1 MENYLSSTNWESV
14 SSLKQNT
21 AGENKKSL
29 SNHEVFDTLIKEL
42 NELRDKEHQCLRP
55 LPRVI
60 QSNTQI
66 ARKLCDSLQNEIWN
80 QTSAYFGSHW
90 FAVVNIGNEPM
101 ELEYKTF
108 ILTYERAQL
117 VHLPQKLCRNSGY
130 ILRAREGLG
139 AIRLSSY
146 SVCGAHVTLYR
157 DIILYRFVLN
167 CAASPM
173 RSVICNR
180 D

>member
-1 MENYLSSTNWESV
+1 MRN
-14 SSLKQNT
+14 
-21 AGENKKSL
+21 
-29 SNHEVFDTLIKEL
+29 
-42 NELRDKEHQCLRP
+42 
-55 LPRVI
+55 
-60 QSNTQI
+60 
-66 ARKLCDSLQNEIWN
+66 LCDLRGLLFYANLNVAFVQIPAHICRTGNLCEYRGLIYGVFSNCLESQISFR
-80 QTSAYFGSHW
+80 TYCMRDLYDLHVLLFG
-90 FAVVNIGNEPM
+90 A
-101 ELEYKTF
+101 K
-108 ILTYERAQL
+108 ILTYERAQI

-157 DIILYRFVLN
+157 DIISIRLVLN